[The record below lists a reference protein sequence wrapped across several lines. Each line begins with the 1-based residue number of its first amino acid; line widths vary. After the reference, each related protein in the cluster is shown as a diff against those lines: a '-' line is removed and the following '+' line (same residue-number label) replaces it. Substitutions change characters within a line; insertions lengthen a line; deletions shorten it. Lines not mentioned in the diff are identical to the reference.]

1 MIAWVLITLLVAFVA
16 AGAHASVVQEAARL
30 APATEM
36 PMPFNA
42 IEIDEGLFMVPV
54 SQDRTGCPLYSL
66 QTHSR
71 AVLEVYFYQ
80 TSAGDFTTDRRQAS
94 C

>member
-1 MIAWVLITLLVAFVA
+1 MMARSFVGLLFAFLTA
-16 AGAHASVVQEAARL
+16 EAYASGVQEASRVV
-30 APATEM
+30 PPTDP

-42 IEIDEGLFMVPV
+42 IEIGDDVFMVPV
-54 SQDRTGCPLYSL
+54 TQDRYGCALYSM
-66 QTHSR
+66 QTSGR

-80 TSAGDFTTDRRQAS
+80 TSTGDFTTDRRQAS